1 MKQSDMLKLLL
12 SLDDRV
18 NRLESIVEGVPE
30 KTARVEPTIERKAP
44 KKRTQTAK
52 KKPEPK
58 ADDFHLDLSKLEDM
72 SNTELVSSCRA
83 SGHIHASRAMH
94 RNDLEALLIGEPI
107 EVEDPLVEIRET
119 TYAFV
124 QGNSSI
130 LKSVMKCDLHCPTCP
145 HNKVIECWAT
155 NHDIVIKE

>member
-18 NRLESIVEGVPE
+18 NRLEADWAE
-30 KTARVEPTIERKAP
+30 KHGALKEIERVEPTIERKVT
-44 KKRTQTAK
+44 KKRPRPK
-52 KKPEPK
+52 PKPE
-58 ADDFHLDLSKLEDM
+58 ANDFQLDLSRLEDM
-72 SNTELVSSCRA
+72 SDTELVSACRA

-94 RNDLEALLIGEPI
+94 RDDLEALLIGEPI
-107 EVEDPLVEIRET
+107 EVDDPLAEIRET

-130 LKSVMKCDLHCPTCP
+130 LKSVMKCDLYCPACP
-145 HNKVIECWAT
+145 HDKVIECWAT

>member
-18 NRLESIVEGVPE
+18 NKIESIVEGVPE
-30 KTARVEPTIERKAP
+30 KAIRIEPTVEKRAP
-44 KKRTQTAK
+44 KKRTRAK
-52 KKPEPK
+52 KNPEP
-58 ADDFHLDLSKLEDM
+58 ADFQLDLNKLEDM
-72 SNTELVSSCRA
+72 SDTELVSACRA
-83 SGHIHASRAMH
+83 SGHTHASRAMH
-94 RNDLEALLIGEPI
+94 RDDIEALLIGEPI
-107 EVEDPLVEIRET
+107 EVEDPLAEIRET

-130 LKSVMKCDLHCPTCP
+130 LKSVMKCDLYCPACP